1 MPAPAFLVLWQLS
14 GVVALRSW
22 GPLLGEGAGGAKTR
36 AERPAAAR
44 AAAAAAAAVAISW
57 PAVRPRVGIPPDPCC
72 CCLLP
77 PAAADLRSVLIQAVT
92 CGALG
97 NLRSSPRG
105 PSRACRHEVGAHC
118 QSKRPRHLTPARPGR
133 GSRKGLPSGG
143 GGGAPPRPLSRRR
156 GRLGRSPPHRPG
168 LSGSAGCGAPMG

>member
-1 MPAPAFLVLWQLS
+1 MALNVSSFWLTFCRSVHFWLLAAYSSAS
-14 GVVALRSW
+14 GR
-22 GPLLGEGAGGAKTR
+22 
-36 AERPAAAR
+36 
-44 AAAAAAAAVAISW
+44 
-57 PAVRPRVGIPPDPCC
+57 IPPDPCC
-72 CCLLP
+72 LL
-77 PAAADLRSVLIQAVT
+77 PAAACCGRSQISTDPVT

-105 PSRACRHEVGAHC
+105 PSRACRHEGRAVQLTRLGHRWEVGAHC

>member
-77 PAAADLRSVLIQAVT
+77 PAAADLRSVR
-92 CGALG
+92 
-97 NLRSSPRG
+97 RSMI
-105 PSRACRHEVGAHC
+105 EVY
-118 QSKRPRHLTPARPGR
+118 R
-133 GSRKGLPSGG
+133 
-143 GGGAPPRPLSRRR
+143 
-156 GRLGRSPPHRPG
+156 
-168 LSGSAGCGAPMG
+168 LSGTKIHHPISILISCFCPWSIVSAR